1 MGVSPLFCCFSTQQP
16 KCLTATG
23 LAASILAFAFF
34 IWGMAD
40 LEFKR
45 RGVMVLY
52 IMTFTFFIFLILGF
66 IILFML
72 SNLQNTY
79 TYKAM
84 MNVGRYICLLILG
97 LTGIAFIFL
106 LIAWIIL
113 LVDYSK
119 LRSFLKDLRNNEVDA
134 DDLEDFDDKYGWGL
148 KLDNIDTEIK
158 IVGHEW
164 AAVIVPGIIGLLAL
178 IVIALVA
185 NALYKMFFD
194 TYVSGTQYPIT
205 TGYNQNSA
213 SPLPNMTQPG
223 LFPNNNG
230 PVPPMGNN
238 FNSQVEIKQN

>member
-1 MGVSPLFCCFSTQQP
+1 MNFQP
-16 KCLTATG
+16 KCLTING
-23 LAASILAFAFF
+23 LTASVLAFAFF
-34 IWGMAD
+34 IWGIAD

-45 RGVMVLY
+45 RGIMVIY
-52 IMTFTFFIFLILGF
+52 IMIFTFFIFLFLGF

-72 SNLQNTY
+72 SNLKNSN

-84 MNVGRYICLLILG
+84 MNVGRYICLLILV
-97 LTGIAFIFL
+97 LTSIAFILL
-106 LIAWIIL
+106 LIAWIFL

-119 LRSFLKDLRNNEVDA
+119 LRSLLKHIRNNEFDEIKDEDP
-134 DDLEDFDDKYGWGL
+134 DDYVWAW
-148 KLDNIDTEIK
+148 KLDDINKDFKIK
-158 IVGHEW
+158 GHEW
-164 AAVIVPGIIGLLAL
+164 GAVIVPGIIGLLAL

-185 NALYKMFFD
+185 IPLYKMFFD
-194 TYVSGTQYPIT
+194 TYASGTQNPVT
-205 TGYNQNSA
+205 TGYNQSST

>member
-1 MGVSPLFCCFSTQQP
+1 MGVSPLMCCFSSQQP
-16 KCLTATG
+16 KCLSATG
-23 LAASILAFAFF
+23 LAAGILAFAFF
-34 IWGMAD
+34 IWGIAD

-45 RGVMVLY
+45 RGVMVIY

-66 IILFML
+66 LILFIL
-72 SNLQNTY
+72 SNLQNSH

-84 MNVGRYICLLILG
+84 MNVGRYICLLILV
-97 LTGIAFIFL
+97 LTVIAFIFL

-119 LRSFLKDLRNNEVDA
+119 LKSYLKDINGEYDEDIDPDYSWAEPL
-134 DDLEDFDDKYGWGL
+134 DDIE
-148 KLDNIDTEIK
+148 TEGK

-164 AAVIVPGIIGLLAL
+164 GAVIVPGIIGLLAL

-194 TYVSGTQYPIT
+194 TYTSGTQYPVT
-205 TGYNQNSA
+205 TGYNPNSA
-213 SPLPNMTQPG
+213 SPLPNITQPG
-223 LFPNNNG
+223 LFPNTNG

>member
-1 MGVSPLFCCFSTQQP
+1 
-16 KCLTATG
+16 
-23 LAASILAFAFF
+23 
-34 IWGMAD
+34 
-40 LEFKR
+40 
-45 RGVMVLY
+45 
-52 IMTFTFFIFLILGF
+52 
-66 IILFML
+66 
-72 SNLQNTY
+72 
-79 TYKAM
+79 M
-84 MNVGRYICLLILG
+84 MNVGRYICLLILV
-97 LTGIAFIFL
+97 LTSIAFIFL

-119 LRSFLKDLRNNEVDA
+119 LHSFLKDLRNGDI
-134 DDLEDFDDKYGWGL
+134 DDIKDEDPEDYYWAEPLDD
-148 KLDNIDTEIK
+148 IEIEAK

-164 AAVIVPGIIGLLAL
+164 GAVIVPGIIGLLAL

-194 TYVSGTQYPIT
+194 IYVSGTQYPIT

>member
-1 MGVSPLFCCFSTQQP
+1 MGVSPVFCCFNNQQP
-16 KCLTATG
+16 KCVTATG
-23 LAASILAFAFF
+23 LVASILAFAFLT
-34 IWGMAD
+34 WGVAD

-45 RGVMVLY
+45 DGVKAIY
-52 IMTFTFFIFLILGF
+52 IIAYILVIVILLTFIFLFIL
-66 IILFML
+66 L
-72 SNLQNTY
+72 SMQKSNSYRT
-79 TYKAM
+79 M
-84 MNVGRYICLLILG
+84 MNLGRLICLLVLVF
-97 LTGIAFIFL
+97 TGIAFIFL

-119 LRSFLKDLRNNEVDA
+119 LHSFLKDLRNGEVA
-134 DDLEDFDDKYGWGL
+134 DDEDPDDYDWAEP
-148 KLDNIDTEIK
+148 LDDIDIEAK
-158 IVGHEW
+158 IIGHEW

-178 IVIALVA
+178 ILIALIA

-194 TYVSGTQYPIT
+194 TYTSGTQYPVT

-238 FNSQVEIKQN
+238 FNSQVEIRQN